1 MSKVKNQKKISL
13 DDAVQFVLDSDESDV
28 DSCNDGLSSDEEEAI
43 DNALLGF
50 DTFVERYDV
59 NIFYCVV
66 ATFVWHVGVQ
76 SV

>member
-43 DNALLGF
+43 DNALL
-50 DTFVERYDV
+50 
-59 NIFYCVV
+59 
-66 ATFVWHVGVQ
+66 
-76 SV
+76 